1 MNILGTY
8 WVFYYLCYVLGVGV
22 FLWLYR
28 WDLSSGDDPIYLL
41 AAGFGVSAGA
51 ASVFAILV
59 EVIGRTMLLI
69 PAAVKKLKEAAHQE
83 GRQQGRTEE
92 REKWIAWLRRRDEAQ
107 TNDIPFDEPM
117 PSDS

>member
-28 WDLSSGDDPIYLL
+28 WDLFGGEDPIYLL

-51 ASVFAILV
+51 ASAFAILV
-59 EVIGRTMLLI
+59 EVTGRIVLLI
-69 PAAVKKLKEAAHQE
+69 PAAINKAKEA
-83 GRQQGRTEE
+83 GRQEGRTEE
-92 REKWIAWLRRRDEAQ
+92 REKWIAWLRRRDEAMAK
-107 TNDIPFDEPM
+107 NLPFDEPM
-117 PSDS
+117 PSDP

>member
-1 MNILGTY
+1 
-8 WVFYYLCYVLGVGV
+8 
-22 FLWLYR
+22 
-28 WDLSSGDDPIYLL
+28 
-41 AAGFGVSAGA
+41 
-51 ASVFAILV
+51 
-59 EVIGRTMLLI
+59 MLLI
-69 PAAVKKLKEAAHQE
+69 PAAVKKLKEQ